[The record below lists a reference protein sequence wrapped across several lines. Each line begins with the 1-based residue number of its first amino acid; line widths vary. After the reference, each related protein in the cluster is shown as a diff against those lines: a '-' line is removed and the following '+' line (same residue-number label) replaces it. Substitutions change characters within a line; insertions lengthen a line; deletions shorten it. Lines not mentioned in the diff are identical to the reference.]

1 MRFVVRLHGSLSGRE
16 RSPRHGGCASE
27 FWPRGDVV
35 VWWVGGGWFDVGC
48 YHQNLVRIPPS
59 LKAVVSF
66 ARDVLGIPK
75 CTSEE
80 FDPTGR
86 IPETFT
92 GHTQRSRPSPRQW
105 QKCLIAAP
113 PGQKFLNRFHRC
125 KPTITSLGPY
135 RLLVMKMCGISM
147 INFGLT

>member
-1 MRFVVRLHGSLSGRE
+1 MLGGITRTHFVP
-16 RSPRHGGCASE
+16 SP
-27 FWPRGDVV
+27 
-35 VWWVGGGWFDVGC
+35 
-48 YHQNLVRIPPS
+48 PPS
-59 LKAVVSF
+59 PKAVVSF

-92 GHTQRSRPSPRQW
+92 GHAQRSRPSPGQ
-105 QKCLIAAP
+105 QHKCLIAVRP
-113 PGQKFLNRFHRC
+113 FLNRFHRC
-125 KPTITSLGPY
+125 KRTITVLGPY